1 MKEKLENITFKHNVT
16 LFTFFLFFF
25 LCLLSPIS
33 GDDWKSYIIGKEGIV
48 ECFSN
53 IDFSDGRILSGF
65 LINFLSYN
73 KIFFNFIFAYLISQF
88 VKICND
94 LMGTVK
100 TKYLY
105 LYPVIGVLLVSTF
118 MFSYNYMSV
127 TSAVAYTFP
136 IILFFMFFY
145 QLLKDEEINRLTF
158 FKLLLIAIYICLSS
172 IHIAITFFIANLIY
186 FIADSKKK
194 IDAKTLTFLIIE
206 FILVLVSINFI
217 DDTIIYTDYKAILG
231 NINFLIDRVFS
242 NNIILIIVGAIPI
255 NFYLNEKLKDNTYK
269 RVVITLFDMILV
281 FSLAYNFFYYSPVNL
296 NLVLSKYSGIFATEN
311 WYYIIYFFTYMVL
324 FVLSMNYYIKNRKL
338 HKTLNI
344 FTTSSLIVM
353 IFLLISPIF
362 DRGNIVFIIFT
373 IVLTTC
379 ILAKEMN
386 TKVYIKIAKLS
397 VVLLTVYYVSM
408 FGIIK
413 YIDNTRTDYI
423 EEQLDTIDTNIEVK
437 ANPLYLVWRYN
448 PVDYFQIKDFKKF
461 YDIPEIY
468 TIEVKYFGI
477 FEQIEKKVK
486 ENDI

>member
-33 GDDWKSYIIGKEGIV
+33 GDDWKSYIIGKEGIL

-73 KIFFNFIFAYLISQF
+73 KILFNFIFAYLICQF

-94 LMGTVK
+94 LMGSVK

-105 LYPVIGVLLVSTF
+105 LYPVIGILLVSTF

-127 TSAVAYTFP
+127 TSTIAYTFP
-136 IILFFMFFY
+136 IILFFMYFY
-145 QLLKDEEINRLTF
+145 QLLKEEEINKLSF
-158 FKLLLIAIYICLSS
+158 LKLLLMVIYICLSS
-172 IHIAITFFIANLIY
+172 IHVAITFFIANLIY
-186 FIADSKKK
+186 FVADSRKK
-194 IDAKTLTFLIIE
+194 IDAKTLIILIVQ
-206 FILVLVSINFI
+206 FILILISINFI
-217 DDTIIYTDYKAILG
+217 DNTIIYTDYNVILG
-231 NINFLIDRVFS
+231 NISYLIDRVFS
-242 NNIILIIVGAIPI
+242 NNILLIIIGAIPI
-255 NFYLNEKLKDNTYK
+255 NFYLSEKLKDNTYR

-281 FSLAYNFFYYSPVNL
+281 FSLTYNFFYYSPVNL

-311 WYYIIYFFTYMVL
+311 WYYIIYFLTYMVL

-344 FTTSSLIVM
+344 FTISSLILM

-362 DRGNIVFIIFT
+362 DRGNIIFIIFT
-373 IVLTTC
+373 IILITC

-386 TKVYIKIAKLS
+386 TKVYIKIAKIS
-397 VVLLTVYYVSM
+397 VILLTVYYVSM

-461 YDIPEIY
+461 YEIPETY

-486 ENDI
+486 DNDF

>member
-1 MKEKLENITFKHNVT
+1 MKEKLETITFKHNVT

-33 GDDWKSYIIGKEGIV
+33 GDDWKSYIIGKEGLM
-48 ECFSN
+48 ECISN
-53 IDFSDGRILSGF
+53 IDFQDGRVLSGF

-73 KIFFNFIFAYLISQF
+73 KILFNFIFAYLMGQF

-94 LMGTVK
+94 LMGNVK

-127 TSAVAYTFP
+127 TSAIAYTFP
-136 IILFFMFFY
+136 VILFFMYFY
-145 QLLKDEEINRLTF
+145 QLLKDEEINKLSML
-158 FKLLLIAIYICLSS
+158 KLLLMATYISLSS

-186 FIADSKKK
+186 FIADVNKK
-194 IDAKTLTFLIIE
+194 INVQTFIILIVE
-206 FILVLVSINFI
+206 FLLILVSMSFI
-217 DDTIIYTDYKAILG
+217 DYTIVYTNYNDILG
-231 NINFLIDRVFS
+231 NISYLIDRVFS
-242 NNIILIIVGAIPI
+242 NNIILIIIGAIPI
-255 NFYLNEKLKDNTYK
+255 NFYLNEKLKENTYK
-269 RVVITLFDMILV
+269 RVVITLFDMILI
-281 FSLAYNFFYYSPVNL
+281 FSLGYNFFYYSPVNL

-311 WYYIIYFFTYMVL
+311 WYYILYFLTYMVL

-344 FTTSSLIVM
+344 FTTSSLILM

-362 DRGNIVFIIFT
+362 DKGNIVFIIFT
-373 IVLTTC
+373 IILITC

-386 TKVYIKIAKLS
+386 TKVYIKIAKLA
-397 VVLLTVYYVSM
+397 VVLLTIYYVSM

-413 YIDNTRTDYI
+413 YIDETRTDYI
-423 EEQLDTIDTNIEVK
+423 EEQLNTTETNIEVK

-461 YDIPEIY
+461 YEIPKTY

-477 FEQIEKKVK
+477 FEKIEKKVK
-486 ENDI
+486 DNDF